1 VTITTPVHTATG
13 TFIDALVETLRNAAT
28 YNKQDQTPP
37 AAVLW
42 PDGERQWEPLI
53 AELRERLPLY
63 ELGTYRPAER
73 SGPAYWLRCVSERS
87 LPDAAPPP
95 GEVPILYLPG
105 VSRQDI
111 RAVETCP
118 RQLQPLAELQYR
130 GVLWTQKNGRDW
142 TIAAFLQS
150 GDGGLGINIASDKST
165 GDALA
170 TALLKLAEEPVEHL
184 RREGQLRAPF
194 LNGLLHPDDVK
205 NVLRWLDDPSG
216 FRGHCDSAAWSAFRA
231 LVKGKYSV
239 DPESDGPAPG
249 ARRLAQREGNWDLV
263 WRRFAEAPRA
273 YTALPELLRKARPT
287 KISPLFEAGAYPQ
300 DNEAAEAELRSGL
313 LKLAGLTFAEAAQQ
327 VHKLEQAHAIRRDW
341 VWADLG
347 QAPLAMALG
356 HLADLAGKAA
366 ASLVG
371 SMGYTPGDLISGYIN
386 NGWRVD
392 AAVLHALEAVQSQ
405 TDVAAVQVVIRALYA
420 DWLRN
425 CALLMQGLF
434 KAAVPPEFATAPPPA
449 AGPGTCVLFSDGL
462 RYDLAE
468 ALAENLRERDVKV
481 DIGWRMTGLPSITA
495 TAKPAVSA
503 AADRLTSGPSLEPTY
518 GGTKVTVQVLR
529 KALGDG
535 GYQVLLGDDLG
546 DPSGIAWTELGDID
560 AYGHEHGWRIA
571 QQVEGEL
578 RGLRER
584 IEALLEHGWR
594 QVVVVTD
601 HGWLLLPGGLP
612 KVDLPEHLTEVRK
625 GRCARLKPTS
635 TTSELTLP
643 WRWDPNV
650 LFAFAAGSAC
660 FEAGKE
666 YEHGGI
672 SPQECVTPVLTA
684 SRVSAPA
691 SVTIAAVTWRGL
703 RCAVSLEG
711 SIPGLQ
717 VDLRAK
723 AADAAS
729 SLAIGGAKPAGPEGT
744 VSLPTSDDDE
754 GAGAVVVVIDAAG
767 SVVAYT
773 STTVGG

>member
-1 VTITTPVHTATG
+1 LPSCGSVCRSTC
-13 TFIDALVETLRNAAT
+13 
-28 YNKQDQTPP
+28 
-37 AAVLW
+37 
-42 PDGERQWEPLI
+42 WEPTVI
-53 AELRERLPLY
+53 
-63 ELGTYRPAER
+63 R
-73 SGPAYWLRCVSERS
+73 SGADRRIGCGVSPS
-87 LPDAAPPP
+87 ALPDAAPPL
-95 GEVPILYLPG
+95 GEVAILYLPG

-111 RAVETCP
+111 RAVETCS
-118 RQLQPLAELQYR
+118 RLLKPLAELQYR

-150 GDGGLGINIASDKST
+150 GDGGLGISVASDKST
-165 GDALA
+165 RDALA
-170 TALLKLAEEPVEHL
+170 TALLKLADEPVERL

-194 LNGLLHPDDVK
+194 LNGLSHPDDVK

-216 FRGHCDSAAWSAFRA
+216 FRGHCDPSAWSAFRSLA
-231 LVKGKYSV
+231 REKYSV
-239 DPESDGPAPG
+239 DPESDGPAPA

-273 YTALPELLRKARPT
+273 YAAIPDLLRKARPT

-300 DNEAAEAELRSGL
+300 DNESAEAELRTGL
-313 LKLAGLTFAEAAQQ
+313 LSLAGLTFAEAAQQ
-327 VHKLEQAHAIRRDW
+327 VQKLEQAHAIRRDW
-341 VWADLG
+341 VWAGLG
-347 QAPLAMALG
+347 QAPLAMALA
-356 HLADLAGKAA
+356 HIADLAGKAA
-366 ASLVG
+366 ASLIG
-371 SMGYTPGDLISGYIN
+371 SMGYTPGDLIGGYIN

-392 AAVLHALEAVQSQ
+392 AAVLHALETVQSQ
-405 TDVAAVQVVIRALYA
+405 ADVAAVQVAIRALYA

-434 KAAVPPEFATAPPPA
+434 KATVPPEFATAPPPA
-449 AGPGTCVLFSDGL
+449 AAPGTCVLFSDGL
-462 RYDLAE
+462 RYDLAQ
-468 ALAENLRERDVKV
+468 ALAENMRHRGLKA

-495 TAKPAVSA
+495 TAKPAVCP

-535 GYQVLLGDDLG
+535 GYQVLIGDDLG
-546 DPSGIAWTELGDID
+546 DPSGVAWTELGDID
-560 AYGHEHGWRIA
+560 AYGHEHGWKIA

-584 IEALLEHGWR
+584 IEALLERGWR

-625 GRCARLKPTS
+625 GRCARLKATS

-660 FEAGKE
+660 FESGKE

-672 SPQECVTPVLTA
+672 SPQECITPVLTA

-711 SIPGLQ
+711 AGVGLQ

-723 AADAAS
+723 TADPAS
-729 SLAIGGAKPAGPEGT
+729 SLAIGGAKPAGSDGT
-744 VSLPTSDDDE
+744 VSLPVSDDDE
-754 GAGAVVVVIDAAG
+754 GAAAVVVVIDAAG